1 MPYFEMIGTSALPY
15 SALLTGLLIVLA
27 VVGAIDVLGRDTVY
41 IRGLPQWAWL
51 LIVVAFPVVGLLAW
65 LLIGRRRRRRPRR
78 ARTDP
83 VASAFPEYD
92 RKGRFVPSDPEADA
106 AFLQQC
112 RERAEHQRR
121 VAEIERRRRES
132 DGF

>member
-65 LLIGRRRRRRPRR
+65 LLIGRRRHRRPRR
-78 ARTDP
+78 ART
-83 VASAFPEYD
+83 
-92 RKGRFVPSDPEADA
+92 
-106 AFLQQC
+106 
-112 RERAEHQRR
+112 
-121 VAEIERRRRES
+121 
-132 DGF
+132 

>member
-1 MPYFEMIGTSALPY
+1 MPYVEMIGTSALPY
-15 SALLTGLLIVLA
+15 SALLSGLLIVLA

-51 LIVVAFPVVGLLAW
+51 LIVVAFPVIGLLAW
-65 LLIGRRRRRRPRR
+65 LLVGRRRRRRPRR
-78 ARTDP
+78 TRTDP
-83 VASAFPEYD
+83 VVSAFPEYD
-92 RKGRFVPSDPEADA
+92 RKGRFVPADPEADA

-112 RERAEHQRR
+112 RERAEHQRQ

-132 DGF
+132 RGL